1 MEVFRFER
9 AGKVI
14 TSHGSSGLRGT
25 RIAAGHGEMVVT
37 CLAVEPGGVIGT
49 HPATAAQL
57 FMVTAGEGWVA
68 GQDGRRATVAHSR
81 WAANTRQ
88 VDLWDVLGEV
98 LSWFADLLAPLSEH
112 LVHRR
117 AGHAFASGP
126 VSVPMRR

>member
-1 MEVFRFER
+1 LEVFRFER

-57 FMVTAGEGWVA
+57 FMITAGEGWVA
-68 GQDGRRATVAHSR
+68 GQDGRRVPISAGSGVR
-81 WAANTRQ
+81 WEA
-88 VDLWDVLGEV
+88 GEV
-98 LSWFADLLAPLSEH
+98 HTSGTAVGLTALVVEGAAMELSEPAA
-112 LVHRR
+112 RS
-117 AGHAFASGP
+117 A
-126 VSVPMRR
+126 